1 MIWGQCSIPMR
12 AKLGAAESF
21 DIMEDEKHSANL
33 LREVKGVSYE
43 YDGHRNP
50 YLALDDA
57 KTKTKYYKY
66 Y

>member
-1 MIWGQCSIPMR
+1 MR